1 MVAGHRDLDRD
12 ILRTP
17 PDLEEDLDPL
27 VDHLVLEADLALGG
41 LDLEDLDILLAAE
54 GPDLEEVDS
63 EESLVQEEAFD

>member
-1 MVAGHRDLDRD
+1 MVAGHRDLDLD